1 MNIELEEVVVMDV
14 SDDALELAA
23 GDAQGGRPTANLRPL
38 NLGWGVRHAGG
49 PFGRGVVFELDEVV
63 VQDVSD
69 DALELAA
76 GGAQGG
82 RTHLTC
88 RGVMALC

>member
-1 MNIELEEVVVMDV
+1 MNI
-14 SDDALELAA
+14 
-23 GDAQGGRPTANLRPL
+23 
-38 NLGWGVRHAGG
+38 
-49 PFGRGVVFELDEVV
+49 ELDEVV

-82 RTHLTC
+82 QCTAYWTAGQCVSHC
-88 RGVMALC
+88 

>member
-1 MNIELEEVVVMDV
+1 MFVC
-14 SDDALELAA
+14 
-23 GDAQGGRPTANLRPL
+23 
-38 NLGWGVRHAGG
+38 LGQCLWYCGAI
-49 PFGRGVVFELDEVV
+49 DVV

-82 RTHLTC
+82 QFDFTIRPLTSVVAIAD
-88 RGVMALC
+88 R

>member
-1 MNIELEEVVVMDV
+1 MPTWVWVFNLGINMNIELEEV
-14 SDDALELAA
+14 A
-23 GDAQGGRPTANLRPL
+23 
-38 NLGWGVRHAGG
+38 
-49 PFGRGVVFELDEVV
+49 

-82 RTHLTC
+82 PGGTNTNFDRTVSF
-88 RGVMALC
+88 RPNWWQGVGC

>member
-1 MNIELEEVVVMDV
+1 MLVPATPV
-14 SDDALELAA
+14 
-23 GDAQGGRPTANLRPL
+23 TL
-38 NLGWGVRHAGG
+38 NLGVNMNI
-49 PFGRGVVFELDEVV
+49 ELDEVV

-82 RTHLTC
+82 FSCYWAL
-88 RGVMALC
+88 GVPSGCL

>member
-1 MNIELEEVVVMDV
+1 MNI
-14 SDDALELAA
+14 
-23 GDAQGGRPTANLRPL
+23 
-38 NLGWGVRHAGG
+38 
-49 PFGRGVVFELDEVV
+49 ELDEVV

-82 RTHLTC
+82 PTGAGYPTC
-88 RGVMALC
+88 ICTGAGIC

>member
-1 MNIELEEVVVMDV
+1 MNI
-14 SDDALELAA
+14 
-23 GDAQGGRPTANLRPL
+23 
-38 NLGWGVRHAGG
+38 
-49 PFGRGVVFELDEVV
+49 ELDEVV

-82 RTHLTC
+82 VRNRTLWDLTC
-88 RGVMALC
+88 AATYLF

>member
-1 MNIELEEVVVMDV
+1 MNIELE
-14 SDDALELAA
+14 
-23 GDAQGGRPTANLRPL
+23 
-38 NLGWGVRHAGG
+38 
-49 PFGRGVVFELDEVV
+49 EVV

-82 RTHLTC
+82 PKLSNPQ
-88 RGVMALC
+88 GVGWMGYVC